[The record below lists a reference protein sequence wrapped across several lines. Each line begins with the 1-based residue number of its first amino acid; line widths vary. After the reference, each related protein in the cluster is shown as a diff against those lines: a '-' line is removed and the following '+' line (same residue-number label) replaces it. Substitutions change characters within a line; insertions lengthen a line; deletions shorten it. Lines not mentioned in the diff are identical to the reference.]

1 MKRMVARNDVAASVI
16 RVVPLAMLTLTLVGC
31 SPSPPEAPAEET
43 VAAEPASGAPAA
55 AVPGGE
61 PAVAEDSA
69 EAAATESS
77 GPPILIVE
85 TAKGTIEIETYP
97 DEAPKSV
104 EHIVALV
111 NRRFYNG
118 LRIQRVEPGFVVQF
132 GDPQTRDM
140 TRRATW
146 GSGGSGNPIGVSEVS
161 PTHTHR
167 LGSVALAH
175 PGDPTRADSQ
185 MYISFG
191 PQPALDADFTVF
203 GQVISGIDVART
215 LEVNDVIRR
224 VTVQP

>member
-1 MKRMVARNDVAASVI
+1 MKQMAASGTRRI
-16 RVVPLAMLTLTLVGC
+16 PLALLALWLAGC
-31 SPSPPEAPAEET
+31 SPAPPEATVEEPIVAGASESAPAGDTEGAPTTAEPSAEE
-43 VAAEPASGAPAA
+43 P
-55 AVPGGE
+55 
-61 PAVAEDSA
+61 
-69 EAAATESS
+69 S
-77 GPPILIVE
+77 GPPVLVVE
-85 TAKGTIEIETYP
+85 TAKGTIEIETFP
-97 DEAPKSV
+97 EEAPESV

-118 LRIQRVEPGFVVQF
+118 LRIHRVEPGFVVQF

-161 PTHTHR
+161 SLHPHR

-191 PQPALDADFTVF
+191 PQPALDPDFTVF
-203 GQVISGIDVART
+203 GQVISGMDVARA
-215 LEVNDVIRR
+215 LALNDVIRIA
-224 VTVQP
+224 VKP

>member
-1 MKRMVARNDVAASVI
+1 MRRRNGMKQVVAGVTRGVPVAV
-16 RVVPLAMLTLTLVGC
+16 LALWLVGC
-31 SPSPPEAPAEET
+31 SPAPPEATAEEPI
-43 VAAEPASGAPAA
+43 AADVSKGAPTGDAA
-55 AVPGGE
+55 GAL
-61 PAVAEDSA
+61 
-69 EAAATESS
+69 ATEELSPEPVGEEPS
-77 GPPILIVE
+77 GPPILVVE
-85 TAKGTIEIETYP
+85 TAKGTIEIETFP
-97 DEAPKSV
+97 EEAPRSV

-118 LRIQRVEPGFVVQF
+118 LRIHRVEPGFVVQF

-161 PTHTHR
+161 PLHRHR

-191 PQPALDADFTVF
+191 PQPALDPDFTVF

-215 LEVNDVIRR
+215 LAVNDVIRIA
-224 VTVQP
+224 VKP

>member
-1 MKRMVARNDVAASVI
+1 MRRRSSRNDMAASVI
-16 RVVPLAMLTLTLVGC
+16 RRVFFAVLAITVVAC
-31 SPSPPEAPAEET
+31 SPSPPEAPAEKTLVSELADGT
-43 VAAEPASGAPAA
+43 AVA
-55 AVPGGE
+55 AVPDDE
-61 PAVAEDSA
+61 PAVAADSA
-69 EAAATESS
+69 DPVLTESS
-77 GPPILIVE
+77 GPPILVIE

-97 DEAPKSV
+97 DEAPQSV

-118 LRIQRVEPGFVVQF
+118 LRIHRVEPGFVVQF

-146 GSGGSGNPIGVSEVS
+146 GSGGSGNPIGVSEVN
-161 PTHTHR
+161 PAHKHR

-191 PQPALDADFTVF
+191 PQPALDSEFTVF
-203 GQVISGIDVART
+203 GQVISGMDVTRT
-215 LEVNDVIRR
+215 LAVNDVIRR
-224 VTVQP
+224 VTVRP

>member
-1 MKRMVARNDVAASVI
+1 MRRRIEMMQVAPSGI
-16 RVVPLAMLTLTLVGC
+16 RVIPIAVLTLVLVGC
-31 SPSPPEAPAEET
+31 SPAPPEAT
-43 VAAEPASGAPAA
+43 VE
-55 AVPGGE
+55 E
-61 PAVAEDSA
+61 PAVAEAADSA
-69 EAAATESS
+69 SMDTAEGEPASS
-77 GPPILIVE
+77 EPAVEEPTGPPVLVVE
-85 TAKGTIEIETYP
+85 TAKGTIEIETFP
-97 DEAPKSV
+97 DEAPNSV

-118 LRIQRVEPGFVVQF
+118 LRVHRVEPGFVVQF

-161 PTHTHR
+161 PEHTHR

-191 PQPALDADFTVF
+191 AQPALDADFTVF
-203 GQVISGIDVART
+203 GQVVSGMDVART
-215 LEVNDVIRR
+215 LAVNDVIRR
-224 VTVQP
+224 VTVRP

>member
-1 MKRMVARNDVAASVI
+1 MKQVATSGTRCI
-16 RVVPLAMLTLTLVGC
+16 PLAMLALWLAGC
-31 SPSPPEAPAEET
+31 SPTPPEATVEEPIVADPSESAPAGDTEDALTTAEPSLESRAEE
-43 VAAEPASGAPAA
+43 
-55 AVPGGE
+55 PGG
-61 PAVAEDSA
+61 
-69 EAAATESS
+69 
-77 GPPILIVE
+77 PPVLVIE
-85 TAKGTIEIETYP
+85 TAKGTIEIETFP
-97 DEAPKSV
+97 EEAPQSV

-118 LRIQRVEPGFVVQF
+118 LRIHRVEPGFVVQF

-161 PTHTHR
+161 SSHPHR

-191 PQPALDADFTVF
+191 PQPALDPDFTVF
-203 GQVISGIDVART
+203 GQVISGMDVARA
-215 LEVNDVIRR
+215 LALNDVIRI
-224 VTVQP
+224 TVKP